1 MKNEEDEKEFVKRL
15 ANLADNK
22 DVLKKGGIWAKF
34 WRGNEA
40 RTLGRHVFVNQI
52 FSLVQQAISPFAAL
66 RHRWLAG
73 TVGISGAHSLVA
85 GIQENTARSTYIN
98 IFNRT
103 VESLTTEAMTTMP
116 EIERE
121 FKGRKLEKNINTIG
135 NEVGNFYKNRFQKH
149 ASILGV
155 VASGVGM
162 LSLNPFFLGLALPAY
177 GLGYWISARRKYLQK
192 LIFPYEWQAR
202 MNVWNH
208 QDAAIRNP
216 EVHATMGDTEKQKKD
231 LERAQEK
238 LTEINEVRR
247 KRDLP
252 LVWAQVL
259 GITGMTAL
267 TLLAGYLQGMAL
279 PALIGLYAATN
290 AFLGSISAWT
300 MASYS
305 EKETLRDMVKN
316 YNELKHTKE
325 FDLQTGNQK
334 LPTKTDSI
342 HLEFVKYS
350 HRKRQG
356 PEMGKRQ
363 GKAVLD
369 FSSEFTFVPGINI
382 LGGASG
388 AGKSTLYKLL
398 RHADDLDRGSI
409 YFGTV
414 ENGRFKGVP
423 LTSMSLDDANKRIAF
438 SLPELRHVE
447 NITGVELIQQS
458 NPKLKLESIKQMAKL
473 FGVPLWHDE
482 ACRKPKG
489 MDELSSGEKK
499 RTLCMSALVS
509 HKPILV
515 LDEPTS
521 GVDGANV
528 DKILREINAL
538 GTTKTIIYTTHHPE
552 ELLKLDVK
560 QVVDLDRK
568 KSNKKG
574 EMLPTD
580 VTIQPFTTEAEKKA
594 YIDLCN
600 HRDRKEEA
608 ETKEEVPEK
617 EQTLLEILA
626 QNETLP
632 EEKPKADKNEY
643 MQDLVEAEL
652 MHKAVHVYH
661 AIKETRKKGAGLRHL
676 IKLLAARSV
685 LRSTKQR
692 TKSSKR
698 EHSRLDKAIN
708 SSRT

>member
-1 MKNEEDEKEFVKRL
+1 MKNEDEKEFVKRL
-15 ANLADNK
+15 TNLADNN
-22 DVLKKGGIWAKF
+22 DVLKKGGMWAKF

-73 TVGISGAHSLVA
+73 TVGIAGARSLVS

-103 VESLTTEAMTTMP
+103 VESLITEAMTTMP

-135 NEVGNFYKNRFQKH
+135 NEVGTFYRNRFQKY

-155 VASGVGM
+155 VAAGAGM

-177 GLGYWISARRKYLQK
+177 GLGHWISARRKYLQNV
-192 LIFPYEWQAR
+192 IFPHEWRAR
-202 MNVWNH
+202 MNVWNQ
-208 QDAAIRNP
+208 QDATIRNP
-216 EVHATMGDTEKQKKD
+216 EVHATMGDTEKQKQA

-247 KRDLP
+247 KKDLP

-259 GITGMTAL
+259 GISGMTAL

-300 MASYS
+300 MANYS

-325 FDLQTGNQK
+325 FDLQTGKQK

-363 GKAVLD
+363 EKAVLD
-369 FSSEFTFVPGINI
+369 FGSEVTFVPGINV

-398 RHADDLDRGSI
+398 RHADDLDRGNI
-409 YFGTV
+409 YFGTI
-414 ENGRFKGVP
+414 ENGRFKGIP
-423 LTSMSLDDANKRIAF
+423 LTSISLADANKPLAF

-447 NITGVELIQQS
+447 NITGVELIRES
-458 NPKLKLESIKQMAKL
+458 NPELKLKSIKEMANL

-489 MDELSSGEKK
+489 MNELSSGEKK

-509 HKPILV
+509 PKPILI

-528 DKILREINAL
+528 DTMLSAINAL
-538 GTTKTIIYTTHHPE
+538 GKRKTIIYTTHHPE

-568 KSNKKG
+568 KSNEKG

-600 HRDRKEEA
+600 HRDRKDEE

-617 EQTLLEILA
+617 EQTFLEILA
-626 QNETLP
+626 ENETLP
-632 EEKPKADKNEY
+632 EDTPKADKNEY
-643 MQDLVEAEL
+643 MQGLKAAVQTQEA
-652 MHKAVHVYH
+652 MRVYR
-661 AIKETRKKGAGLRHL
+661 AIKETRKKKTGLLHR
-676 IKLLAARSV
+676 IKLLQERSI
-685 LRSTKQR
+685 LESAKQKTR
-692 TKSSKR
+692 SSKR
-698 EHSRLDKAIN
+698 EHPRLENAID

>member
-1 MKNEEDEKEFVKRL
+1 MKNEDEKEFVKRL
-15 ANLADNK
+15 ANLADNE
-22 DVLKKGGIWAKF
+22 DVLKKGGVWARF
-34 WRGNEA
+34 WRGNDA

-66 RHRWLAG
+66 RHRWLAS
-73 TVGISGAHSLVA
+73 TVGIAGAHSLVS
-85 GIQENTARSTYIN
+85 GVQENTARATHIDIY
-98 IFNRT
+98 NRT

-121 FKGRKLEKNINTIG
+121 FKGYKLEKNINTIG
-135 NEVGNFYKNRFQKH
+135 NEVSTFYRNRFQKY

-155 VASGVGM
+155 VASGAGM
-162 LSLNPFFLGLALPAY
+162 LSLNPLFLGLALPAY
-177 GLGYWISARRKYLQK
+177 GLGHWISARRKYLQNV
-192 LIFPYEWQAR
+192 IFPHEWQAR

-216 EVHATMGDTEKQKKD
+216 EVHATTGDTEKQKQALK
-231 LERAQEK
+231 RAQGK
-238 LTEINEVRR
+238 LTEITEARR
-247 KRDLP
+247 KKDLP

-259 GITGMTAL
+259 GISGMTAL
-267 TLLAGYLQGMAL
+267 TLLAGYLQGMTL

-290 AFLGSISAWT
+290 AFLGSIGAWT
-300 MASYS
+300 MANYS

-325 FDLQTGNQK
+325 FDLQTGKQK
-334 LPTKTDSI
+334 LPTKTDAI

-350 HRKRQG
+350 HRKRQR

-363 GKAVLD
+363 EKAVLD
-369 FSSEFTFVPGINI
+369 FGSEVTFVPGINV

-409 YFGTV
+409 YFGTI
-414 ENGRFKGVP
+414 ENGKFKGVP
-423 LTSMSLDDANKRIAF
+423 LTSISLDDANKPLAF

-447 NITGVELIQQS
+447 NITGVELIRES
-458 NPKLKLESIKQMAKL
+458 NPKLKLASIKKMAKL

-509 HKPILV
+509 PKPILI

-538 GTTKTIIYTTHHPE
+538 GKTKTIIYTTHHPD

-568 KSNKKG
+568 KSNEKG

-600 HRDRKEEA
+600 HRGRKEEE

-626 QNETLP
+626 ENETLP
-632 EEKPKADKNEY
+632 EEKIKPDNNEY
-643 MQDLVEAEL
+643 MQGLVEAEQ
-652 MHKAVHVYH
+652 MHKAVRVYH
-661 AIKETRKKGAGLRHL
+661 AIKETRKKETGLRHR
-676 IKLLAARSV
+676 IKLLVARSI
-685 LRSTKQR
+685 LESTKQK
-692 TKSSKR
+692 TLSSKR
-698 EHSRLDKAIN
+698 EHPRLNKRVN
-708 SSRT
+708 SHQI